1 MKFLVQVES
10 NHMTSVLT
18 AGRYKRPNHTIQRLV
33 RNCNWSLKNESKR
46 RVRDCRSAKSFY
58 IYMNSSVFM
67 QMVKLII
74 YFTDAFVFHGDDQSL
89 LQGDKASLS
98 IKWITVEAD
107 FIIPIA
113 HSLYISE
120 QSSST
125 SSHCMIIKE
134 RFRGYGRCKLV
145 LLRSLGNR
153 VCAVVIWFGLKKNI
167 QGYGH
172 RLIYLPGYW
181 GFTGEERLTSGT
193 NTQFE
198 WSSFQFRWN
207 SNEDDRDLQ
216 TQWLILLLVVELRSI
231 FYISIASKKNTFI
244 YTICQVLNK
253 PLCFST

>member
-1 MKFLVQVES
+1 MNPSDASE
-10 NHMTSVLT
+10 T
-18 AGRYKRPNHTIQRLV
+18 AGPPSHFTYIWTLLY
-33 RNCNWSLKNESKR
+33 S
-46 RVRDCRSAKSFY
+46 CRW
-58 IYMNSSVFM
+58 
-67 QMVKLII
+67 
-74 YFTDAFVFHGDDQSL
+74 
-89 LQGDKASLS
+89 LS
-98 IKWITVEAD
+98 
-107 FIIPIA
+107 
-113 HSLYISE
+113 SLYILLMHLYSME
-120 QSSST
+120 MIKVCFREIRHLYLSNELQWKLTSLSPLLTACIYLNSSST

-207 SNEDDRDLQ
+207 SNENDRDLQ

-244 YTICQVLNK
+244 YTICQVLYK